1 MDSLLTFVGFGE
13 ASYHIAKGLVSQ
25 GLDNIVA
32 YDVFWDHPER
42 GELIQKR
49 AAEIGVKI
57 IPTLDEAVKS
67 SKFILSATS
76 AKIALS
82 IAESIFPH
90 MIKGQVF
97 VDINAASPMTM
108 KAIGEIDKNEG
119 VLFCDAAVMGVVPSE
134 GHKVPMLLSGDGA
147 AEFHNEFSKYG
158 MNLEDLKTTA
168 GGSSA
173 IKMFRSIFMKGLTQL
188 LIESLS
194 ASAKFGVMETIVDSL
209 TESIKDKSIDD
220 LANQLIPRTVV
231 HAERRVSEMKEVIAT
246 LEEMGMDCSMSR
258 STKEKLEIIS
268 CSDEAKELG
277 GIPPIDYKEAIRILV
292 EIL

>member
-1 MDSLLTFVGFGE
+1 MDSLLTFIGFGE
-13 ASYHIAKGLVSQ
+13 ASFHIAKGLVSQ

-32 YDVFWDHPER
+32 YDAFWDHPER
-42 GELIQKR
+42 GELIQNR
-49 AAEIGVKI
+49 AAEIGVKL
-57 IPTLDEAVKS
+57 IPTLEDAVKS

-108 KAIGEIDKNEG
+108 KAIAELDKKEG

-134 GHKVPMLLSGDGA
+134 GHRVPMLLSGDGA
-147 AEFHNEFSKYG
+147 AEFHDEFTKYG
-158 MNLEDLKTTA
+158 MKLEDLKTTA

-209 TESIKDKSIDD
+209 TESIKDKSIED

-246 LEEMGMDCSMSR
+246 LEEMKMDFSMSL
-258 STKEKLEIIS
+258 STKEKLEKIAIS
-268 CSDEAKELG
+268 DQVRELG
-277 GIPPIDYKEAIRILV
+277 GIPPIDYKEAIRILLG
-292 EIL
+292 IL